1 MLVIKKP
8 QVLTHDSRLEA
19 HPDVDPVQIKASV
32 LVIKKAAGFNLRLL
46 TGGATPQYG
55 VLIFAVDRISLKD
68 IVRRIPSP
76 TK

>member
-1 MLVIKKP
+1 MTLVW
-8 QVLTHDSRLEA
+8 RC

-32 LVIKKAAGFNLRLL
+32 LVIKKAAGFNPRLS